1 VTENAD
7 GGRLCPVCSGGRDAL
22 EFRRAVSG
30 ALAIGTV
37 VVIWGFHYIVLF
49 HPLRLV
55 SPGQYLTLRFF
66 WASLFL
72 LALPPFYRLF
82 KNIPPRSWV
91 ELCALGLFSIVWYQ
105 WSFLKAVALMDPL
118 PLVMILSLGPIL
130 VGVVRLVRKE
140 EAFLP
145 VQWFGMIFV
154 VLGTGFLLS
163 RPWTNIAH
171 LRFGGNGYTWAFMC
185 LFLFV
190 FQTLL
195 VRRLVMTLS
204 IGQVT
209 FLPILIGGAGLSLW
223 HPSELVLPPAD
234 RTAGVIIALLY
245 SIFLALFLA
254 YFLWNAAIRALGP
267 TQASLWSNAQPLV
280 TALGAYF
287 ILKEPLSLRQVG
299 GGILMAVGFG
309 LFFFPLLSNDP
320 YRPVLKTET
329 RDPKD
334 DLSLE
339 VDPDRKGEKEK
350 GVGVG

>member
-1 VTENAD
+1 M
-7 GGRLCPVCSGGRDAL
+7 CPGMSREEGELL

-37 VVIWGFHYIVLF
+37 IVIWGFHYIVLF
-49 HPLRLV
+49 HPLRLI
-55 SPGQYLTLRFF
+55 SPGRYLTLRFF

-72 LALPPFYRLF
+72 LVLPPFYRLF
-82 KNIPPRSWV
+82 RNIPLRQWV
-91 ELCALGLFSIVWYQ
+91 ELFALGLLSIVWYQ

-130 VGVVRLVRKE
+130 VGVVRRLRKE
-140 EAFLP
+140 EVFLP

-163 RPWTNIAH
+163 RPWGPAA
-171 LRFGGNGYTWAFMC
+171 RPGGNGFAWAFLC

-190 FQTLL
+190 CQTLL
-195 VRRLVMTLS
+195 VRRLVSNLT

-209 FLPILIGGAGLSLW
+209 FLPIVIGGAGLSLMN
-223 HPSELVLPPAD
+223 PGEILLPPAD
-234 RTAGVIIALLY
+234 RTETVIVALLY

-254 YFLWNAAIRALGP
+254 YFLWNAAIRVLGP

-287 ILKEPLSLRQVG
+287 ILGEPLSFRQVG
-299 GGILMAVGFG
+299 GGILMAIGFG
-309 LFFFPLLSNDP
+309 LFFVPILSNDP
-320 YRPVLKTET
+320 YRMVLEPPVPDGSPPL
-329 RDPKD
+329 P
-334 DLSLE
+334 LE
-339 VDPDRKGEKEK
+339 MDPDRKGEKEE
-350 GVGVG
+350 GVGVR